1 MNFTIHQLRVFVKV
15 AELESVTQ
23 AAEHLH
29 LTQPAV
35 SIQLKNFQE
44 QFDVPLTEVVGRKLY
59 VTAFGKEILESA
71 YRILAELDA
80 IKDQTNRY
88 KGLLSG
94 KLVVSSV
101 STGKYVAPYFLT
113 DFVRA
118 HEGVDLVL
126 DVTNK
131 STVLEHLR
139 INEIDFALMS
149 VLPQHLDVEY
159 IDLVKNKLF
168 LVASGQ
174 LKFPKKKYKSEELKD
189 FPLIFREEGSG
200 TRTVMENY
208 LSTHAISY
216 TKKMELTSNEAVKQA
231 VIAGL
236 GLSIM
241 PLIGIK
247 NELLNGDL
255 QIVPVQ
261 QFPIETS
268 WYLVWL
274 RQKNLSPVAREFLK
288 FIADKK
294 EEIVQ
299 KEFAWINR
307 V

>member
-15 AELESVTQ
+15 AELESITQ
-23 AAEHLH
+23 AAEQLH

-59 VTAFGKEILESA
+59 VTDFGKEIVASA
-71 YRILAELDA
+71 YRILNELDA

-101 STGKYVAPYFLT
+101 STGKYVAPYFLS
-113 DFVRA
+113 DFVKA
-118 HEGVDLVL
+118 HEGVHLTL

-139 INEIDFALMS
+139 SNEIDFALVS

-159 IDLVKNKLF
+159 VELVQNKLF
-168 LVASGQ
+168 LVAS
-174 LKFPKKKYKSEELKD
+174 KKVEFQRKRYSTEHIKE
-189 FPLIFREEGSG
+189 FPLILREEGSG
-200 TRTVMENY
+200 TRTVMENF
-208 LSTHAISY
+208 LSENSIAY

-247 NELLNGDL
+247 NELRNGDL
-255 QIVPVQ
+255 QIVPVEN
-261 QFPIETS
+261 FPIVTS

-274 RQKNLSPVAREFLK
+274 RQKNLSPVSKEFLRYIEQHK
-288 FIADKK
+288 S
-294 EEIVQ
+294 EIVN
-299 KEFAWINR
+299 EHFSWISKF
-307 V
+307 